1 MVCIVCVCVCVF
13 VSACENK
20 HVCVYGRVRVCVC
33 TRNAIYCV
41 VSAFC
46 TVSHTVSRFSRFVEK
61 VEKRFV
67 DTLGSQSDTCF
78 IQICQSSMH
87 SVVRCW

>member
-1 MVCIVCVCVCVF
+1 MCVFVWSCTCVCV
-13 VSACENK
+13 
-20 HVCVYGRVRVCVC
+20 YVC
-33 TRNAIYCV
+33 TCNAIYCV
-41 VSAFC
+41 VSVFC

-78 IQICQSSMH
+78 IQICQSSMQG
-87 SVVRCW
+87 VVCCW